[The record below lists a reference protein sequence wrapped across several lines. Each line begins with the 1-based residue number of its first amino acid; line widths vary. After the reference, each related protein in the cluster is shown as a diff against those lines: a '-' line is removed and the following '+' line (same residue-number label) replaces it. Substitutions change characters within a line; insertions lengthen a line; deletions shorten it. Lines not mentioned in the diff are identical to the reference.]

1 MVKTQ
6 SICKSFETELGI
18 EILVSY
24 DETFDIK
31 YSKEEF
37 FGNHL
42 LPEHEHLNT
51 ELTSLEIVIKGG
63 DSIDLLPLLSKNQK
77 DYIKKQLDLL

>member
-1 MVKTQ
+1 MIKTNHQ
-6 SICKSFETELGI
+6 TKSFETELGI

-24 DETFDIK
+24 SETFDIK

-42 LPEHEHLNT
+42 LPEYEHLNT

-63 DSIDLLPLLSKNQK
+63 NSVDVLPLLSKNQK
-77 DYIKKQLDLL
+77 DYIKKQIDLL

>member
-1 MVKTQ
+1 MEKTNHQ
-6 SICKSFETELGI
+6 TTSFETELGI

-24 DETFDIK
+24 DETFNIK

-42 LPEHEHLNT
+42 LPEYEHLNT
-51 ELTSLEIVIKGG
+51 KLTSLEIVIKGG
-63 DSIDLLPLLSKNQK
+63 NSVDILLLLNKKQIEF
-77 DYIKKQLDLL
+77 IKKQIDG

>member
-1 MVKTQ
+1 MVSTQ
-6 SICKSFETELGI
+6 HFCKSFETELGI
-18 EILVSY
+18 EILVGI

-42 LPEHEHLNT
+42 LPEYEHLNT

-63 DSIDLLPLLSKNQK
+63 NSIDVLSLLNLNQR
-77 DYIKKQLDLL
+77 DYIKKQIDGL

>member
-1 MVKTQ
+1 MINKQ
-6 SICKSFETELGI
+6 SICKSFESELGV

-24 DETFDIK
+24 DETYDLR
-31 YSKEEF
+31 YNKEDF
-37 FGNHL
+37 FGQQL

-63 DSIDLLPLLSKNQK
+63 NSIDILPLLNRNQL
-77 DYIKKQLDLL
+77 DYIKKQIDEL

>member
-31 YSKEEF
+31 YSKDDF
-37 FGNHL
+37 LGQQL
-42 LPEHEHLNT
+42 IPEHEHLNT

-63 DSIDLLPLLSKNQK
+63 NSVDILPLLSKNQLAN
-77 DYIKKQLDLL
+77 IKKQIDE